1 MKLAAFPKC
10 YMDELVRDRSMTL
23 FEWIDMAADL
33 PVDGLEL
40 YDGTL
45 TSFDDAYL
53 EKVREAHARHKLEIP
68 MVCCS
73 SDFTQPGEGDRRR
86 EVEHEKRMVD
96 VTARLGGK
104 FCRVLSGQRRPGV
117 SRADG
122 VRWVV
127 ECINEVLEYSATKG
141 IVLAMENHYKDNFWT
156 YPEFAQKQDVFLEI
170 VNQIDSPWFGVQYDP
185 SNAILAGEDPLELL
199 EKVKHRVV
207 TMHASDRHL
216 KPGRTMEELR
226 AVEDAVGYAA
236 ILTHGEVGKGLN
248 NYPRIFRTL
257 REAGFDGWVSI
268 EDGLTGIEEIRA
280 SAKFLRPF
288 IDGQA
293 GTGKSGDRLGG

>member
-1 MKLAAFPKC
+1 
-10 YMDELVRDRSMTL
+10 MDELVRDRTMTL
-23 FEWIDMAADL
+23 FQWIDMAADL

-53 EKVREAHARHKLEIP
+53 EKVREAHARHKLEMP
-68 MVCCS
+68 LLCCS
-73 SDFTQPGEGDRRR
+73 SDFTQPRAEDRRK
-86 EVEHEKRMVD
+86 EVEHEKLMVD
-96 VTARLGGK
+96 ITARLGGK

-117 SRADG
+117 SREEG

-127 ECINEVLEYSATKG
+127 EGIKEVLEYSAAKG
-141 IVLAMENHYKDNFWT
+141 IVLTMENHYKDNFWT

-185 SNAILAGEDPLELL
+185 SNAILAGEDPLDLL

-216 KPGRTMEELR
+216 KPGHTIEELR

-236 ILTHGEVGKGLN
+236 ILTHGEVGKGMN
-248 NYPRIFRTL
+248 NYPHIFRTL
-257 REAGFDGWVSI
+257 REVGFDGWVSI
-268 EDGLTGIEEIRA
+268 EDGLSGIEEIRA
-280 SAKFLRPF
+280 SAEFLRPF
-288 IDGQA
+288 ID
-293 GTGKSGDRLGG
+293 RP

>member
-10 YMDELVRDRSMTL
+10 YMDELVRDRTMTL
-23 FEWIDMAADL
+23 FQWIDMAADL

-45 TSFDDAYL
+45 TSFDDVYL
-53 EKVREAHARHKLEIP
+53 EKVREAHARHELEMP
-68 MVCCS
+68 MLCCS
-73 SDFTQPGEGDRRR
+73 SDFTQPDAADRRK
-86 EVEHEKRMVD
+86 EVEHEKRNVD
-96 VTARLGGK
+96 ITARLGGK

-117 SRADG
+117 SRQQG
-122 VRWVV
+122 VSWVV
-127 ECINEVLEYSATKG
+127 ECIKEVLEYSAAKG

-185 SNAILAGEDPLELL
+185 SNAILAGEDPLNLL

-216 KPGRTMEELR
+216 KPGHTIEELR
-226 AVEDAVGYAA
+226 AVEDSLGYAA
-236 ILTHGEVGKGLN
+236 ILTHGEVGKGMN
-248 NYPRIFRTL
+248 NYPHIFRTL
-257 REAGFDGWVSI
+257 REVGFDGWVSI
-268 EDGLTGIEEIRA
+268 EDGLSGIEEIRA
-280 SAKFLRPF
+280 SAEFLRPF
-288 IDGQA
+288 IDGE
-293 GTGKSGDRLGG
+293 SGDRAIR

>member
-10 YMDELVRDRSMTL
+10 YMDELVRDRTMTL
-23 FEWIDMAADL
+23 FQWIDMAADL

-53 EKVREAHARHKLEIP
+53 EKVREAHARHKLEMP
-68 MVCCS
+68 LLCCS
-73 SDFTQPGEGDRRR
+73 SDFTQPRAEDRRK
-86 EVEHEKRMVD
+86 EVEHEKLMVD
-96 VTARLGGK
+96 ITARLGGK

-117 SRADG
+117 SREEG

-127 ECINEVLEYSATKG
+127 EGIKEVLEYSAAKG
-141 IVLAMENHYKDNFWT
+141 IVLTMENHYKDNFWT

-185 SNAILAGEDPLELL
+185 SNAILAGEDPLDLL

-216 KPGRTMEELR
+216 KPGHTIEELR
-226 AVEDAVGYAA
+226 AVEDSLGYAA
-236 ILTHGEVGKGLN
+236 ILTHGEVGKGMN
-248 NYPRIFRTL
+248 NYPHIFRTL
-257 REAGFDGWVSI
+257 REVGFDGWVSI
-268 EDGLTGIEEIRA
+268 EDGLSGIEEIRA
-280 SAKFLRPF
+280 SAEFLRPF
-288 IDGQA
+288 IDGESA
-293 GTGKSGDRLGG
+293 DRVIG

>member
-10 YMDELVRDRSMTL
+10 YMDELVRDRTMTL
-23 FEWIDMAADL
+23 FQWIDMAADL

-45 TSFDDAYL
+45 ASFDDAYL
-53 EKVREAHARHKLEIP
+53 EKVREAHARHNLEIP
-68 MVCCS
+68 MLCCS
-73 SDFTQPGEGDRRR
+73 ADFTQPCPADRRK
-86 EVEHEKRMVD
+86 EVEHEKQMVD

-104 FCRVLSGQRRPGV
+104 FCRVLSGQRRPDV
-117 SRADG
+117 SREQG

-127 ECINEVLEYSATKG
+127 ECIKEVLEYSATKG

-156 YPEFAQKQDVFLEI
+156 HPEFAQKQEVFLEI
-170 VNQIDSPWFGVQYDP
+170 VNQIDSSWFGVQYDP
-185 SNAILAGEDPLELL
+185 SNAILAGEDPLDLL

-216 KPGRTMEELR
+216 KPGHTIEELR
-226 AVEDAVGYAA
+226 SAEDSLGYAA
-236 ILTHGEVGKGLN
+236 ILTHGEVGKGMN
-248 NYPRIFRTL
+248 NYPQIFRTL
-257 REAGFDGWVSI
+257 RDVGFDGWVSI
-268 EDGLTGIEEIRA
+268 EDGLSGIEEIRA

-288 IDGQA
+288 IDGQ
-293 GTGKSGDRLGG
+293 S

>member
-10 YMDELVRDRSMTL
+10 YMDELVRDRTMTL
-23 FEWIDMAADL
+23 FQWIDMAADL

-53 EKVREAHARHKLEIP
+53 EKVREAHARHKLEMP
-68 MVCCS
+68 MLCCS
-73 SDFTQPGEGDRRR
+73 SDFTQPRAEDRRK
-86 EVEHEKRMVD
+86 EVEHEKLMVD
-96 VTARLGGK
+96 ITARLGGK

-117 SRADG
+117 SREQG

-127 ECINEVLEYSATKG
+127 ECIKEVLEYSATKG
-141 IVLAMENHYKDNFWT
+141 IVLTMENHYKDNFWT

-185 SNAILAGEDPLELL
+185 SNAILAGEDPLDLL

-216 KPGRTMEELR
+216 KPGHTLEELR
-226 AVEDAVGYAA
+226 AVEDSLGYAA
-236 ILTHGEVGKGLN
+236 ILTHGEVGKGMN
-248 NYPRIFRTL
+248 NYPHIFRTL
-257 REAGFDGWVSI
+257 REVGFDGWVSI
-268 EDGLTGIEEIRA
+268 EDGLSGIEEIRA
-280 SAKFLRPF
+280 SAVFLRPF
-288 IDGQA
+288 IGA
-293 GTGKSGDRLGG
+293 